1 MPRYAT
7 NQRIQSPHN
16 NHGSSHK
23 LRSTET
29 NQNQTSK
36 ELLTQTKQIIGML
49 GPPKVFC
56 HDKEKGLTGGEFKE
70 HCEHMNIAQIKT
82 KRMGE

>member
-1 MPRYAT
+1 
-7 NQRIQSPHN
+7 
-16 NHGSSHK
+16 
-23 LRSTET
+23 
-29 NQNQTSK
+29 
-36 ELLTQTKQIIGML
+36 ML

-70 HCEHMNIAQIKT
+70 HCENMNIAQIKT